1 MASVTQSPTF
11 LPNDSPSSLGG
22 NAAVYQEKMNGG
34 AQLKV
39 AQRKGG
45 QAQAQ
50 QRGGQGHGFEGKMIA
65 PGVAE
70 VSSYKGGKRRQS
82 KRRQNKKNQSK
93 KNQSK
98 KNQTKRGQ
106 SKKNQRK

>member
-1 MASVTQSPTF
+1 MASVNQSPTF
-11 LPNDSPSSLGG
+11 LPSVSPSSLGG
-22 NAAVYQEKMNGG
+22 NAATYQEKMNGG
-34 AQLKV
+34 AQ
-39 AQRKGG
+39 RKG
-45 QAQAQ
+45 AQAQ
-50 QRGGQGHGFEGKMIA
+50 QRGGQGHSFEGKMIV

-98 KNQTKRGQ
+98 SKR
-106 SKKNQRK
+106 R